1 MPQTFQRDRLTWLAY
16 LLLAFYGY
24 FLNVLGPITPFLK
37 DELALSYT
45 VGSLHFTAFALGI
58 LLIGLGGHLII
69 QPLGRWRSLWAGALG
84 MSVSAV
90 LLVIGQS
97 PIITIGAAF
106 LMGLIG
112 SLILAIVP
120 AALSEQHGERRAIA
134 LSEANVIASGVSTAA
149 PLLVGWFA
157 QAIGSW
163 RWSLVLIAL
172 TPVVLYGLLAK
183 GIAPLTTSAQADPPR
198 VKQPLPGLFWLYWVA
213 IVLAVSVEFCMI
225 SWSADYLE
233 KVLGLFKAEAAQAVS
248 LFFAGMILG
257 RFAGSRLVRRFSTP
271 RLLMADLALAA
282 IGFLIFWRASTP
294 FMGMLGLFLT
304 GLGVASL
311 YPLILSLAIGAS
323 DNNPI
328 QASARATLAS
338 GAAILTLPLIL
349 GRLAD
354 AVGIGPAY
362 GVVIALLLGVLV
374 IIQVAGRMAVRDQ
387 GRRSP
392 SS

>member
-1 MPQTFQRDRLTWLAY
+1 MTPTFQRDRFTWLAY
-16 LLLAFYGY
+16 LLLAFFSY

-45 VGSLHFTAFALGI
+45 VSSLHFTAFALGI
-58 LLIGLGGHLII
+58 LAIGLGGHRVI
-69 QPLGRWRSLWAGALG
+69 QPLGRWRSLWIGAIG
-84 MSVSAV
+84 MSVSAT

-97 PIITIGAAF
+97 PVITIGASF
-106 LMGLIG
+106 CMGLIG

-120 AALSEQHGERRAIA
+120 AALSERHGERRAIA
-134 LSEANVIASGVSTAA
+134 ISEANVIASGVSTAA

-157 QAIGSW
+157 QAFGNW
-163 RWSLVLIAL
+163 RLSLILIAL
-172 TPVVLYGLLAK
+172 TPIAMYLALARGL
-183 GIAPLTTSAQADPPR
+183 APTNTAQADPPR
-198 VKQPLPGLFWLYWVA
+198 LKQPLPRLFWLYWVA

-233 KVLGLFKAEAAQAVS
+233 KVLGLIKAEAAQAVS

-271 RLLMADLALAA
+271 RLLIADLALAA
-282 IGFLIFWRASTP
+282 LGFLIFWRASGP
-294 FMGMLGLFLT
+294 LMGMVGLFLT

-311 YPLILSLAIGAS
+311 YPLILALAIGAS

-362 GVVIALLLGVLV
+362 GVVIVLLLSVFA
-374 IIQVAGRMAVRDQ
+374 IIQVAGRMVVGEKGLGIRDQ
-387 GRRSP
+387 G
-392 SS
+392 

>member
-16 LLLAFYGY
+16 SLLAFYSY

-58 LLIGLGGHLII
+58 LLIGLGGHLVI
-69 QPLGRWRSLWAGALG
+69 QPLGRWRSLWIGAIG

-90 LLVIGQS
+90 LLVIGQT
-97 PIITIGAAF
+97 PVITIGAAF
-106 LMGLIG
+106 CMGLIG

-172 TPVVLYGLLAK
+172 TPFVLYIVLAK
-183 GIAPLTTSAQADPPR
+183 GLAPSTTAAPADPPR
-198 VKQPLPGLFWLYWVA
+198 LKQPLPGLFWIYWVA

-233 KVLGLFKAEAAQAVS
+233 KVLGLIKAEAAQAVS

-257 RFAGSRLVRRFSTP
+257 RFAGSRLVRRFSTA
-271 RLLMADLALAA
+271 RLLVAALALAA
-282 IGFLIFWRASTP
+282 IGFLIFWRANSP
-294 FMGMLGLFLT
+294 IMGMTGLFLT

-311 YPLILSLAIGAS
+311 YPLILALAIGAS
-323 DNNPI
+323 NNNPI

-354 AVGIGPAY
+354 AIGIGPAY
-362 GVVIALLLGVLV
+362 GVVIVLLLSVFV
-374 IIQVAGRMAVRDQ
+374 IIQVAGRRVHA
-387 GRRSP
+387 
-392 SS
+392 

>member
-1 MPQTFQRDRLTWLAY
+1 MTQTFQRDRFTWLAY
-16 LLLAFYGY
+16 LLLAFFSY

-45 VGSLHFTAFALGI
+45 VSSLHFTAFAVGI
-58 LLIGLGGHLII
+58 LAIGLGGHLVI
-69 QPLGRWRSLWAGALG
+69 QPLGRWRSLWIGAIG
-84 MSVSAV
+84 MSVSAI
-90 LLVIGQS
+90 LLVIGQT
-97 PIITIGAAF
+97 PVITIGASF
-106 LMGLIG
+106 CMGLIG

-157 QAIGSW
+157 LSFGGW
-163 RWSLVLIAL
+163 RLSLALVAL
-172 TPVVLYGLLAK
+172 TPLVLYIVLAR
-183 GIAPLTTSAQADPPR
+183 GIAPSTTSTQADPPR
-198 VKQPLPGLFWLYWVA
+198 LKQRLPRLFWIYWVA

-233 KVLGLFKAEAAQAVS
+233 KVLGLLKAEAAQAVS

-257 RFAGSRLVRRFSTP
+257 RFAGSRLVRRFSTA
-271 RLLMADLALAA
+271 RLLVAALALAA
-282 IGFLIFWRASTP
+282 VGFLIFWRAGSP
-294 FMGMLGLFLT
+294 FMGMAGLFLT

-311 YPLILSLAIGAS
+311 YPLILALAIGAS
-323 DNNPI
+323 NNNPI

-362 GVVIALLLGVLV
+362 GVVIVLLLSVFV
-374 IIQVAGRMAVRDQ
+374 IIQVAGRMVKRDQ
-387 GRRSP
+387 G
-392 SS
+392 